1 MKKAMATIGIS
12 VMSIAVIASNAS
24 ASEVVV
30 VSAESLN
37 MRSEPES
44 DAYKVGRLLKGDK
57 VTVIEKTEFW
67 VKVKTD
73 DGKTGWISSDYVK
86 TSETEEIVEEEE
98 SNETAYV
105 SNANGLNVRENS
117 SMESG
122 LLFTIAQNTKVN
134 IIEENDNGWNKIKL
148 ENGSE
153 GWVIAT
159 RLSKEKA
166 DVDKAEQ
173 ISKEESDQNEKT
185 DNDNKG
191 DYATKEVN
199 NSDSS
204 DKTKEV
210 SAFTGKVKVKSE
222 KGLNVRKEST
232 ADSAIIT
239 TLSKGEVVK
248 AIGKT
253 GSWTK
258 IKLDDGRKG
267 WISSNGISTRNNSGK
282 KVLNDKRKYAKNN
295 TGDNKS
301 VKKDNISLTVSRN
314 NGVKLKVKV
323 NGSLNVR
330 SGPGTGNSIIGSLH
344 NGDIVERIGISGSW
358 IKIKMSGGRTGW
370 VKSEYLVSPGTSGL
384 TDSKPSEG
392 GVKLKVKVNG
402 SLNVRSGP
410 GTGNSVIGSLHN
422 GDIVKRIGVSGSWS
436 KIKMSGGKT
445 GWVKSEYLV
454 SPGTSGSTNSK
465 PSEGGVKLKV
475 KVNGS
480 LNVRSGPGTGN
491 SVIGS
496 LHNGDIVKRI
506 GVSGSWSKIKMSGGK
521 TGWVKSEYL
530 VSPGTSDSKPSE
542 NGEKLKVKVNGS
554 LNVRSGPGTGNS
566 VIGSLHNGD
575 IVERIGISG
584 SWSKIKMS
592 GGKTGWVN
600 SRYITS
606 DKENRG
612 SMNGGSTSSRNII
625 SIAKSKLG
633 SKYRWGATGPN
644 EFDCSGY
651 TQWVFGQAGKSIP
664 RISRDQARGGTAV
677 SKSQMQPGD
686 LVYFNTGRNGVV
698 NHVGIYLGNNQFIHC
713 SGTPRKPKYVMI
725 SSLGGFYGE
734 VFMGARR
741 Y

>member
-73 DGKTGWISSDYVK
+73 DGKTGWISSDYVE

-445 GWVKSEYLV
+445 GWV
-454 SPGTSGSTNSK
+454 
-465 PSEGGVKLKV
+465 
-475 KVNGS
+475 
-480 LNVRSGPGTGN
+480 
-491 SVIGS
+491 
-496 LHNGDIVKRI
+496 
-506 GVSGSWSKIKMSGGK
+506 
-521 TGWVKSEYL
+521 
-530 VSPGTSDSKPSE
+530 
-542 NGEKLKVKVNGS
+542 
-554 LNVRSGPGTGNS
+554 
-566 VIGSLHNGD
+566 
-575 IVERIGISG
+575 
-584 SWSKIKMS
+584 
-592 GGKTGWVN
+592 N

>member
-12 VMSIAVIASNAS
+12 VMSIAVITSNAS

-44 DAYKVGRLLKGDK
+44 DADKVGKLLKGDK

-73 DGKTGWISSDYVK
+73 DGKTGWISSDYVE

-105 SNANGLNVRENS
+105 SNANGLNIRENS

-253 GSWTK
+253 GSYTK

-330 SGPGTGNSIIGSLH
+330 SGPGTGNSVIGSLH

-358 IKIKMSGGRTGW
+358 IKIKMSGG
-370 VKSEYLVSPGTSGL
+370 
-384 TDSKPSEG
+384 
-392 GVKLKVKVNG
+392 
-402 SLNVRSGP
+402 
-410 GTGNSVIGSLHN
+410 
-422 GDIVKRIGVSGSWS
+422 
-436 KIKMSGGKT
+436 KT
-445 GWVKSEYLV
+445 GWVSSDYLV

-496 LHNGDIVKRI
+496 LHNGDIV
-506 GVSGSWSKIKMSGGK
+506 
-521 TGWVKSEYL
+521 
-530 VSPGTSDSKPSE
+530 
-542 NGEKLKVKVNGS
+542 
-554 LNVRSGPGTGNS
+554 
-566 VIGSLHNGD
+566 
-575 IVERIGISG
+575 ERIGISG
-584 SWSKIKMS
+584 SWIKIKMS